1 LKRSVAQTLACI
13 CLIALI
19 ALCLLWEAV
28 LAPIKPGGSLLMLKA
43 LPLLAPL
50 FGLLRGKVYTY
61 RWVSFL
67 CLAYFCEGVVR
78 AWSEHGMVRSLALSE
93 IALSSILIAA
103 ALVYVRA
110 SPTRVA
116 RAPN

>member
-1 LKRSVAQTLACI
+1 LKRGIAQTLACI

-50 FGLLRGKVYTY
+50 FGLLRGKVYTF

-78 AWSEHGMVRSLALSE
+78 AWSEHGMVRPLALLE
-93 IALSSILIAA
+93 IALSSVLIAA

-110 SPTRVA
+110 SPSA
-116 RAPN
+116 RLSS